1 MKKKEREDP
10 RRVGYFVRF
19 EVESVRLEK
28 EREREKKIKRLLPIS
43 GSPGKRKKKFSLE
56 NSDRPF

>member
-28 EREREKKIKRLLPIS
+28 EREREKNQTSSSYFWFP
-43 GSPGKRKKKFSLE
+43 RKKKKKILVRE
-56 NSDRPF
+56 L